1 MPDYDIKHYDLT
13 DMERQ
18 GLPFT
23 KFDKRVYT
31 QYKKEENPTVK
42 PETVFEGFKK
52 VIKKGKK
59 SSK

>member
-1 MPDYDIKHYDLT
+1 MPEYDIKHYDLN

-23 KFDKRVYT
+23 KFDKRVHT

-42 PETVFEGFKK
+42 PEKVFEGF
-52 VIKKGKK
+52 KKGKK